1 MTDLER
7 VINTID
13 WLVFNKKIKNRRELA
28 KTLDYTESSLSQIL
42 NKKVTLSESFINK
55 LSTVDK
61 SLSLDW
67 LLTGEGEMLKPTKK
81 EEKLTET
88 EEVITS
94 SGNYKLVPLYNMDAR
109 GGFGA
114 NDEVDCTKYVV
125 DLIPFKD
132 AKDKDICVPVS
143 GKSMMP
149 TFCPGTVVLLHE
161 IENWIEFLE
170 TGQIYVLILK
180 DGRRLIKE
188 LRRSEEDRQTNYLC
202 VSHNPDYEPVELP
215 RKLIHRVYMVTAMY
229 QKTSI

>member
-1 MTDLER
+1 MTDYER
-7 VINTID
+7 LTKVFEYLNISPNSLSKELGLSSPQVFYDIKKERHGISKKLADLINGKYLNINT
-13 WLVFNKKIKNRRELA
+13 
-28 KTLDYTESSLSQIL
+28 S
-42 NKKVTLSESFINK
+42 
-55 LSTVDK
+55 
-61 SLSLDW
+61 W
-67 LLTGEGEMLKPTKK
+67 LLTGNGEMIKQ
-81 EEKLTET
+81 EEKEGTTKRQSISET
-88 EEVITS
+88 AD
-94 SGNYKLVPLYNMDAR
+94 GYKLVPLYNMDAR

-114 NDEVDCTKYVV
+114 NYEVDCTEYVV
-125 DLIPFKD
+125 DHIPFKD

-188 LRRSEEDRQTNYLC
+188 LRRSEEDRQANYLC
-202 VSHNPDYEPVELP
+202 VSHNPDYEPVELQ
-215 RKLIHRVYMVTAMY
+215 RKLIHKVYMVTAMY

>member
-1 MTDLER
+1 MTDNQ
-7 VINTID
+7 INTIGEK
-13 WLVFNKKIKNRRELA
+13 LKKHFNDIGITQEEAA
-28 KTLDYTESSLSQIL
+28 KRLNVSQANISALL
-42 NKKVTLSESFINK
+42 NKKPFGKK
-55 LSTVDK
+55 LAQKWGEEFGIQPS
-61 SLSLDW
+61 W

-81 EEKLTET
+81 EEKLTEP

-114 NDEVDCTKYVV
+114 NDEVDCTEYVV

-188 LRRSEEDRQTNYLC
+188 LRRSEEDRQANYLC